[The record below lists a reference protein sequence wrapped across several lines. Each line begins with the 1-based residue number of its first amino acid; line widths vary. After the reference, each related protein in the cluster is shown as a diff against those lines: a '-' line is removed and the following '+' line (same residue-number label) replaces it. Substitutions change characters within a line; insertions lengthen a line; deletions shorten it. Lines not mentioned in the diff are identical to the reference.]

1 MRRNGLCLSLLLI
14 SVLGHSQP
22 ARSQGIGEMGGA
34 YGASTGQAHGL
45 MNTGTTSALTG
56 QMGNAT
62 KSISGS
68 TSGAASAGS
77 GASGGH
83 IKNTTARDGDE
94 PPTPAQTAK
103 KAGDL
108 SNKLYI
114 DAQAKFKAGDFENA
128 DKLFRQSLYYRE
140 SIWGS
145 KDPAVPKIYD
155 ILGDI
160 ARKRAAPIEAEKCYN
175 KSLMTLIKQYGQ
187 GDYVLVTELNK
198 LGALYLDTFKFAD
211 AVNSYSQVYQLTN
224 RKLGEDNELTV
235 QAALNLAKS
244 YLGDEDFRLA
254 SNLLREYATRLD
266 KGPDSNMQQLSSV
279 LELYQT
285 ALQKTNQTE
294 ALQRTQTRAQEVTDL
309 LAAQKMK
316 DESKSDTASSGT
328 STESGA
334 ATAEKGSA
342 SADVKPAT
350 DAAKPASADASKPA
364 SGSPDSSKAAASDA
378 KAAASDAKAAA
389 SNTKAAASDA
399 AKPNSA
405 EAAKTTPS
413 STSKATAPSKP
424 AATKTVVDAATSSKS
439 TKTAKSK
446 GKTTVSKT
454 STSTTSKV
462 ATKKLADEDK

>member
-1 MRRNGLCLSLLLI
+1 
-14 SVLGHSQP
+14 
-22 ARSQGIGEMGGA
+22 
-34 YGASTGQAHGL
+34 
-45 MNTGTTSALTG
+45 
-56 QMGNAT
+56 MGNAT

-83 IKNTTARDGDE
+83 IKNTTSRDGDE
-94 PPTPAQTAK
+94 PPTPVQTAK
-103 KAGDL
+103 KAGDV

-114 DAQAKFKAGDFENA
+114 DAQAKFKAGDYENA

-187 GDYVLVTELNK
+187 GDYVLAAELNK

-244 YLGDEDFRLA
+244 YLGDEDFRQA

-285 ALQKTNQTE
+285 ALQKTNQTD

-316 DESKSDTASSGT
+316 DESKSDTASAGT

-334 ATAEKGSA
+334 ATTEKGSA
-342 SADVKPAT
+342 SADAKPAT
-350 DAAKPASADASKPA
+350 DAVKPASADASKPA

-378 KAAASDAKAAA
+378 KAAASNAK
-389 SNTKAAASDA
+389 SGPPDA
-399 AKPNSA
+399 AKPTSA
-405 EAAKTTPS
+405 EAAKTTPAS
-413 STSKATAPSKP
+413 ASKATAPSKP